1 MKQLI
6 TVLDENLNP
15 IEMEME
21 DRESAEWY
29 NKGIHQVLEAPEL
42 YGLEKKKEQETWK
55 PTEEQLEALEC
66 AIASFREDEC
76 YTIAGN
82 LKELYEQ
89 LKKR

>member
-1 MKQLI
+1 M
-6 TVLDENLNP
+6 
-15 IEMEME
+15 
-21 DRESAEWY
+21 
-29 NKGIHQVLEAPEL
+29 
-42 YGLEKKKEQETWK
+42 EQETWK

-66 AIASFREDEC
+66 AIAGFREDEC